1 MRAVAAEAGVSLG
14 VVHYCFQDKSELMR
28 AMAHK
33 ITAQNAPTDLS
44 ELPDGMSTEDVV
56 QAVVGAFWQSISTSR
71 GSQLLSYELTTASLR
86 HADLREVALE
96 QYRGQR
102 SAAEAVLE
110 EIARVAGVEWA
121 QPVPELARAIV
132 AFVDGLSL
140 SWLVDG
146 DDDAARESM
155 IRFGEF
161 LVTRTVAHGAAS
173 SEA

>member
-1 MRAVAAEAGVSLG
+1 M
-14 VVHYCFQDKSELMR
+14 
-28 AMAHK
+28 
-33 ITAQNAPTDLS
+33 
-44 ELPDGMSTEDVV
+44 
-56 QAVVGAFWQSISTSR
+56 
-71 GSQLLSYELTTASLR
+71 
-86 HADLREVALE
+86 
-96 QYRGQR
+96 
-102 SAAEAVLE
+102 
-110 EIARVAGVEWA
+110 
-121 QPVPELARAIV
+121 PELARAIV